1 MGLVSR
7 FPEPLAIDEVQ
18 AVPELARA
26 IKASIDRD
34 RRPGRFLLTGSA
46 GVMVVPDLAQHLV
59 GRVELHTL
67 WPLAQREIAG
77 ADGSWVDLLM
87 AEQFIAPPVSGRGR
101 NALLSRVIVG
111 GYPEPLE
118 RAAADARRRW
128 FASYETTILKRDVRD
143 LANVENLAMFP
154 DLLRL
159 LSGRDM
165 SILNTAD
172 VARTIALPQTTVRRY
187 LAVLSGLFLIRLLP
201 AWHRNPTLRLAK
213 APKVML
219 VDTGLA
225 CHLADFDHAR
235 LQSNPT
241 VAGHLAENLVA
252 MEIAKQ
258 AGWARTSV
266 ELFHF
271 RTLAGAEVDLVLEDR
286 RGRVVGIEVK
296 LSESLSATDLRP
308 MESLRQAA
316 GDKFLRGII
325 FYGGTQSLPFG
336 PNCWAFPIDAL
347 WSSFAQRA

>member
-1 MGLVSR
+1 MGRKSAAESDMDSWRKIHHWMDDFTPRRLGGHRRGGRAGGGRRGHLHHKTGPGDYGGQFGNTFSATTLGNWKVEELAPS
-7 FPEPLAIDEVQ
+7 EPLGWLGPRLQYE
-18 AVPELARA
+18 R
-26 IKASIDRD
+26 SI
-34 RRPGRFLLTGSA
+34 
-46 GVMVVPDLAQHLV
+46 
-59 GRVELHTL
+59 
-67 WPLAQREIAG
+67 
-77 ADGSWVDLLM
+77 M
-87 AEQFIAPPVSGRGR
+87 A
-101 NALLSRVIVG
+101 
-111 GYPEPLE
+111 
-118 RAAADARRRW
+118 
-128 FASYETTILKRDVRD
+128 TK
-143 LANVENLAMFP
+143 
-154 DLLRL
+154 
-159 LSGRDM
+159 
-165 SILNTAD
+165 
-172 VARTIALPQTTVRRY
+172 RRY

-235 LQSNPT
+235 LQSNLT
-241 VAGHLAENLVA
+241 VAGHLAENRVA

-296 LSESLSATDLRP
+296 LSESLSAADLRP

-316 GDKFLRGII
+316 GDKFVRGII

-347 WSSFAQRA
+347 WSRFAPRA